1 MPELIKIIF
10 IVLFL
15 IFGFVNVSF
24 ANYTFIEP
32 FDTAVFSSWIT
43 ISEHV
48 TPTISTSDERFYA
61 HFHSGSSNSFAYLG
75 HKSSSENII
84 SVSFDFKYELGAV
97 TQGAGFMLTNKV
109 PIVSQNPP
117 SDNGDYS
124 VGIWPIS
131 GKFYLLSPLC
141 DNIPSCG
148 LSIYSRAFFEINSG
162 TWSNISIKYY
172 SDHLDVKLNNELKTL
187 PYGTFPLPNGFFFG
201 NSVLATNPQTWLDFY
216 IDNLSVVYGNPSSPS
231 FPYLS
236 QSDALWG
243 SQEYDSAHVW
253 AAVGKEGIDRWGC
266 ALTSVAMILQ
276 NYGVKTLDGTT
287 MTPDV
292 LNTWLRSQSDGY
304 IGAGLL
310 NWLAV
315 TRYVKESYL
324 AGQADTK
331 LEFARSYPP
340 SVPELPSILGTVGHF
355 VVAHDEDLTSWSIN
369 DPASESITSL
379 PKTTTLRSINRYIPS
394 LTDLSYMMFVMNPG
408 MSASLKNSMGETVPL
423 TWINEYLSDEIDG
436 SDSGSVQ
443 TAMLP
448 KPSNDTY
455 TLTVNQPEGEVNELK
470 ILLYDETANEASPSA
485 FGVTEPVSN
494 YKILYA
500 SESAGIRSAEE
511 VDLVAPPVPSLLSP
525 EDGAVATA
533 SGLILDWLDVS
544 DPSEPVSY
552 NYKSLWSGG
561 SYGPVTTGGE
571 SFFDLSGSL
580 DNTFTWYVQACDA
593 KGNCS
598 EWSTGRT
605 VVVDSTAPTLPTAPA
620 TSPSPTNLT
629 TQDWSWMPG
638 SDSGSG
644 ILGYSTR
651 TYNVAADDYLTG
663 WLWIGDVLSTATNL
677 DEGKWRL
684 QLMASDVAGNQSESV
699 SSETLTVDTTAP
711 VLSAQT
717 SFEDKWYGSVQTV
730 TFVYSDANILDSYQ
744 DPSCTI
750 TTESTASYCWVKPYI
765 CDKAGNCNNDKKY
778 SQNIK
783 LDMTKPSVLLNVWG
797 RELKGTAYDSLSG
810 VAKVMIQLTKPGE
823 STTTVTA
830 DGTTAWN
837 YVINDAKLGKY
848 KIVVTAYDE
857 ADNASIE
864 TIKEYDINASEGGE
878 SSATP
883 SPTPT
888 PTPQPNSDSVVL
900 GESIQVIDSPM
911 PSAILENF
919 DNGQVL
925 GETAHPKKMD
935 YRWLGLIAP
944 ISLSVYLLARKK

>member
-1 MPELIKIIF
+1 MLFKLPFNLLVVFLLLVLFVTFPCAVSAFEDTFTDVSSLGNYTIESNGGNVNIVSGKLELSSPTGNTKYPYVRLNESNFVLPITEVEILFNYASITRFGAGIVVDDNYPSSGSPYNVGNNSLIWTWNWDSPPTLKYGRYSFIYDIIPDQLGNHTIKISGTPGNYLVYLDGS
-10 IVLFL
+10 IVGTLTTNKE
-15 IFGFVNVSF
+15 IAAIWFGNTEVTGTS
-24 ANYTFIEP
+24 
-32 FDTAVFSSWIT
+32 DSW
-43 ISEHV
+43 
-48 TPTISTSDERFYA
+48 PTI
-61 HFHSGSSNSFAYLG
+61 
-75 HKSSSENII
+75 
-84 SVSFDFKYELGAV
+84 
-97 TQGAGFMLTNKV
+97 Q
-109 PIVSQNPP
+109 
-117 SDNGDYS
+117 
-124 VGIWPIS
+124 
-131 GKFYLLSPLC
+131 
-141 DNIPSCG
+141 
-148 LSIYSRAFFEINSG
+148 
-162 TWSNISIKYY
+162 
-172 SDHLDVKLNNELKTL
+172 
-187 PYGTFPLPNGFFFG
+187 
-201 NSVLATNPQTWLDFY
+201 
-216 IDNLSVVYGNPSSPS
+216 IDNLKIKDSSPS

-561 SYGPVTTGGE
+561 SYGSVTTGGE

-644 ILGYSTR
+644 ILGYSTK

-857 ADNASIE
+857 AYNASIE
-864 TIKEYDINASEGGE
+864 TIKEYDINASEDGE